1 MGSSF
6 LMPKQIIS
14 GEHALEDSKTFLT
27 TLGKKALLVTD
38 AVMVKLGNTSLLT
51 KVFDEAGISYII
63 YDGISGEPTDVMIER
78 GLQIYLENHCDFL
91 AAVGGGSPIDSMK
104 AIAALVTNPGSIS
117 DYMGKVI
124 SNPVP
129 PMVAVPTTAGTGS
142 EATQFT
148 IITDTKKDIKMLL
161 KGAVLMPT
169 LAIIDPKF
177 TLTAPPAITAATGLD
192 ALTHAIEAY
201 TSRKSQPLTETFA
214 ISAVKR
220 IFTWLPI
227 AFHNGNDVT
236 AREQMSIAAL
246 EAGIAFNNA
255 SVTLVH
261 GMSRPIGAMF
271 HVPHGISNAMLLK
284 ECFTFALDGAYARFG
299 TLGREIGVASET
311 DSDESAAKAFLSAV
325 CDICRECEIP
335 TLAGYGID
343 KDAFFAVIDKMATD
357 AIASGSPA
365 NTIKP
370 VTKEDV
376 TEIYR
381 KLWE

>member
-1 MGSSF
+1 MGSTF
-6 LMPKQIIS
+6 LMPKQIVS
-14 GEHALEDSKTFLT
+14 GEHALEDSKPFLS
-27 TLGKKALLVTD
+27 TLGKKALIVTD
-38 AVMVKLGNTSLLT
+38 PVMVKLGNTALLT
-51 KVFDEAGISYII
+51 KAFDEAGIAYTVF
-63 YDGISGEPTDVMIER
+63 DGITGEPTDTMIEQ
-78 GLQIYLENHCDFL
+78 GLSVYKKNNCDFL

-104 AIAALVTNPGSIS
+104 AIAALVTNPGTIS
-117 DYMGKVI
+117 DYMGKLI

-129 PMVAVPTTAGTGS
+129 SMVAVPTTAGTGS

-192 ALTHAIEAY
+192 ALTHAIEAF

-214 ISAVKR
+214 LSAVKR
-220 IFTWLPI
+220 IFTWLPV
-227 AFHNGNDVT
+227 AFHNGADVA

-246 EAGIAFNNA
+246 EAGIAFNNS

-284 ECFTFALDGAYARFG
+284 ECFSFALDGTYERFAA
-299 TLGREIGVASET
+299 LGREIGAAGRKDT
-311 DSDESAAKAFLSAV
+311 DEAAANAFLTAV
-325 CDICRECEIP
+325 CSICKECNIP
-335 TLAGYGID
+335 SLAEYGID
-343 KDAFFAVIDKMATD
+343 REAFFSVIDKMATD
-357 AIASGSPA
+357 AMASNSPA
-365 NTIKP
+365 NTIKQ
-370 VTKEDV
+370 VTKEDII
-376 TEIYR
+376 TIYQR
-381 KLWE
+381 LWS